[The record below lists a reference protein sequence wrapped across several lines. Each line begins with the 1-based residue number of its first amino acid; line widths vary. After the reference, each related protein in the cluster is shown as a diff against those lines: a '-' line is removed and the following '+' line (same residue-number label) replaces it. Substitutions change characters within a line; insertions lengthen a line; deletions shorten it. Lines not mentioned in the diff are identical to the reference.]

1 MRDTLRRQVNQV
13 EMTVFRVVF
22 RQAIKEEVH
31 AFSKVHQYDSRQ
43 DFKEAWKEWCDEH
56 IDELEDEYKYQMER
70 GADMTFVDLLHKLY
84 TSARYYHR
92 KKSNRPPSPQKP
104 RTQYIRLHE
113 ELLDMMRDHI
123 VEKLEYGIDKPAV
136 VYNDF
141 CEENEI
147 SVQQEIKRMRE
158 EHDMTKNQVKL
169 KLKKTYKNMYYSI
182 SKKS

>member
-22 RQAIKEEVH
+22 RLAIKEEVH

-56 IDELEDEYKYQMER
+56 IDELEEEYKYQMER

-123 VEKLEYGIDKPAV
+123 VEKLEYGVDKPAV

-141 CEENEI
+141 CEENYHGILLEM
-147 SVQQEIKRMRE
+147 KRLRE
-158 EHDMTKNQVKL
+158 NHDMTKNQVNL